1 MFRLPKVIT
10 KSAPFKVYTGF
21 LKGVH
26 FTRKKVNLYVFLT
39 ILQKEM
45 LRDSIIERS
54 RAMAF
59 SFMLSMFPAI
69 IFVFT
74 LIPYIPIQGLKDQVM
89 TSLGGVLPQSIYGAV
104 SGTILEILNIPHGGL
119 MSFGFVFAM
128 YSATNG
134 IMAMMEAFNQ
144 CYSSADRRPFVKK
157 LMISFLVIFLLTV
170 IIVLAIGITV
180 LLGIYLNYLADDQQ
194 KIATWLIIAK
204 YVIVF
209 FIFYIAISM
218 IYYIAPAVHKRWS
231 FFSHGSF
238 IATIMILAFTWLFSY
253 YVDNFN
259 SYNKVYGSIGALIGL
274 MLWYNMISLMLLIG
288 YEINACIEVA
298 SKDYYKKTLLKH

>member
-1 MFRLPKVIT
+1 MFRLPKIIT
-10 KSAPFKVYTGF
+10 KSAPFKVYTNF
-21 LKGVH
+21 LKRIH
-26 FTRKKVNLYVFLT
+26 FTKKKVNLYVFLT
-39 ILQKEM
+39 ILQKE
-45 LRDSIIERS
+45 LIRDSIMERARS
-54 RAMAF
+54 MAF

-69 IFVFT
+69 IFTFT

-89 TSLGGVLPQSIYGAV
+89 ESLSDVLPQSMYEAV
-104 SGTILEILNIPHGGL
+104 SGTIYEILNIPHGGL
-119 MSFGFVFAM
+119 MSFGFAFAL

-144 CYSSADRRPFVKK
+144 CYSSADRRSFVKK
-157 LMISFLVIFLLTV
+157 LMISFLVIILLIV
-170 IIVLAIGITV
+170 IIIIAVGITV
-180 LLGIYLNYLADDQQ
+180 MMELYLHYLPGDKHMDALG
-194 KIATWLIIAK
+194 LIMAK

-209 FIFYIAISM
+209 LIFYIGISM
-218 IYYIAPAVHKRWS
+218 IYYIAPAVHKRWN

-238 IATIMILAFTWLFSY
+238 IATIMILGFTLLFSY

-274 MLWYNMISLMLLIG
+274 MLWFNMISMMLLIG

-298 SKDYYKKTLLKH
+298 EKDYYRKKLLKS

>member
-1 MFRLPKVIT
+1 MIRFPKVVT
-10 KSAPFKVYTGF
+10 KSTPFKVFTSF
-21 LKGVH
+21 LKEIH
-26 FTRKKVNLYVFLT
+26 FTKKKVNMYVFLV
-39 ILQKEM
+39 ILQKE
-45 LRDSIIERS
+45 LIRDGIMERA

-69 IFVFT
+69 IFTFT

-89 TSLGGVLPQSIYGAV
+89 DSLSDVLPQSMYQTV
-104 SGTILEILNIPHGGL
+104 SGTIYEILNIPHGGL

-134 IMAMMEAFNQ
+134 IMAMMNAFNQ
-144 CYSSADRRPFVKK
+144 CYSSSDRRTFVKK
-157 LMISFLVIFLLTV
+157 LMISFLVIILLTV
-170 IIVLAIGITV
+170 IVVIAIGITV
-180 LLGIYLNYLADDQQ
+180 LLEIYLHYLPDHQLTDTLALV
-194 KIATWLIIAK
+194 IGK
-204 YVIVF
+204 YVVVF
-209 FIFYIAISM
+209 LIFYIGISM

-238 IATIMILAFTWLFSY
+238 IATIMILAFTMVFSY
-253 YVDNFN
+253 YVDHFN

-274 MLWYNMISLMLLIG
+274 MLWFNMISLMLLIG

-298 SKDYYKKTLLKH
+298 EKDYYRKTLLKH